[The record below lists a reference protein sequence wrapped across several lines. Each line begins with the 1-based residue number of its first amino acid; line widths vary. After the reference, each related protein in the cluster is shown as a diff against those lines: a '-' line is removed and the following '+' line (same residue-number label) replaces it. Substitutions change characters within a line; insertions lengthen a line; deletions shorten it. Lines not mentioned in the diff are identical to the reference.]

1 MKVSPAHGGQ
11 LVGGQAARQRLA
23 QHQVGV
29 PGHGRRRLGAEPD
42 LIQQVALAPVPLAAG
57 QRQEEEPADIL
68 PRPDRV
74 VAAVDAP
81 LIAAVG
87 DLTADHEAADGDLLA
102 VVLHGPVQRRAHQKS
117 PVVVLAGSAR
127 QNVGD
132 LRRHIHRRDEQRH
145 RVLHTP
151 CRGRGGPATS
161 AAWCRARSAHP
172 DTVRRRPRS
181 SARQTAGRRK
191 RCRCC

>member
-23 QHQVGV
+23 QRQVGV

-42 LIQQVALAPVPLAAG
+42 LIQQVALAPVPFAAG

-81 LIAAVG
+81 LVVAVG
-87 DLTADHEAADGDLLA
+87 DLTADHEAADGDL
-102 VVLHGPVQRRAHQKS
+102 PRRCI
-117 PVVVLAGSAR
+117 AR
-127 QNVGD
+127 S
-132 LRRHIHRRDEQRH
+132 
-145 RVLHTP
+145 
-151 CRGRGGPATS
+151 GPAPRAPEVPLLSSSLETPARMSVICAATS
-161 AAWCRARSAHP
+161 TGAMSSAIKSCIPLPRARWASDQCSVVPGAVS
-172 DTVRRRPRS
+172 TS
-181 SARQTAGRRK
+181 
-191 RCRCC
+191 